1 MAISSI
7 GLQNIQTTTG
17 TPQQPPATPPAG
29 APNDSKV
36 AEAAP
41 VQSSPTTGTG
51 QFVDTT
57 A

>member
-41 VQSSPTTGTG
+41 VQSSPTPGTG